1 MEAYCFKCKT
11 KREMVNATPIYMGN
25 GSPAT
30 TGTCSV
36 CGGKLFKV
44 GSSEAHASIE
54 KPTPVAKS
62 AAKKSTAKSAASK
75 SKTGTAAKKTSAA
88 KTAASK
94 TTKAVVSKTAKSGD
108 EKLVSATAKKS
119 AATAKPTKAASTA
132 KKTAAKGKTAASK
145 SKAAKS
151 SEPVRRSGKL
161 VIVESP
167 AKAISVGRYLGA
179 GYTVKASKGHIRD
192 LYKSKLSVDL
202 ENNFAPTY
210 TVPNDKKAT
219 VSELRKAAASATE
232 IFLATDPDR
241 EGEAIAWH
249 LIHAAGMDESRIK
262 RVVFHEITEPAVK
275 EAFSH
280 PRDVDMSLVNA
291 QQARRILD
299 RIVGYQVSELLWS
312 KVRGRLSAGR
322 VQSIALRLVV
332 DREREIEAFIP
343 REYWTLDVDLKK
355 QTGEQRPFNAR
366 LAKINGEDPGL
377 DSEAKIK
384 PHLDI
389 LERSTF
395 TVSDVTKA
403 QMQRKPAAPFT
414 TSTLQQE
421 ASRRLGFNARRT
433 MSAAQQL
440 YEGINLGAQ
449 GTIGLITYMRTDS
462 MNVSVQAQT
471 DAREYIVKRFSKDH
485 IPAKPTI
492 YKTKAKGAQE
502 AHEAV
507 RPTGIEREPNKV
519 KSALTSDQFKLYKL
533 IWERFVSS
541 QMSNA
546 IYDTLKIEIK
556 AGLTAKDQP
565 YLLRASNRQ
574 LAFAGFLAVYEE
586 GKDDEAVDGDE
597 GRVIP
602 PLVAKEPLDLLRL
615 DPAQHFTEPPP
626 RYTEA
631 TLVKSLEE
639 HGIGR
644 PSTYAPTMGVI
655 QDRDYVEVVNKRMI
669 PTDIGKVVNDLLV
682 EYFPDVM
689 DYSFTARMEDEL
701 DSVAEGE
708 IEWQP
713 VLASF
718 YGRFAPQLEN
728 AKAAMPRAQPVEKVG
743 RICPTCTTGDLII
756 KHGRYG
762 KFIGCSNYPECK
774 HTEPYLERTGV
785 VCAKCGETDGGEL
798 LARKTRT
805 GRTFFGC
812 SRYPDCD
819 YTAWRLPKPVKA
831 GPVAI
836 DDDIEDTPERPAR
849 RRTG

>member
-11 KREMVNATPIYMGN
+11 KREMVNATPIYMEN

-30 TGTCSV
+30 TGTCAV
-36 CGGKLFKV
+36 CGGKLFKM

-54 KPTPVAKS
+54 KPVKTAKP
-62 AAKKSTAKSAASK
+62 AAKKSTTKTSAAK
-75 SKTGTAAKKTSAA
+75 SKTGTAAKKAA
-88 KTAASK
+88 TGKSAASK
-94 TTKAVVSKTAKSGD
+94 TAKAAVSEDGKS
-108 EKLVSATAKKS
+108 VSATAKKS
-119 AATAKPTKAASTA
+119 ATAKTTKSAA
-132 KKTAAKGKTAASK
+132 KKTTAKGKSAASK
-145 SKAAKS
+145 SKTSKS
-151 SEPVRRSGKL
+151 SAPIRRSGKL

-167 AKAISVGRYLGA
+167 AKAVSVGRYLGA

-192 LYKSKLSVDL
+192 LYKSKLSVDI

-210 TVPNDKKAT
+210 IVPNDKKAT
-219 VSELRKAAASATE
+219 VNELRRAAESATE

-280 PRDVDMSLVNA
+280 PREVDMSLVNA

-332 DREREIEAFIP
+332 DREREIEAFNP
-343 REYWTLDVDLKK
+343 REYWTLEADLKK
-355 QTGEQRPFNAR
+355 QTGVQRPFSAR

-377 DSEAKIK
+377 DSEGKVK

-389 LERSTF
+389 LERSIF
-395 TVSDVTKA
+395 TVSDVA
-403 QMQRKPAAPFT
+403 VSQMQRKPAAPFT

-440 YEGINLGAQ
+440 YEGIDLGAQ

-462 MNVSVQAQT
+462 MNVSAQAQT
-471 DAREYIVKRFSKDH
+471 DARAYIVKRYSKDH
-485 IPAKPTI
+485 IPAKPTV

-507 RPTGIEREPNKV
+507 RPTGVEREPNKV

-546 IYDTLKIEIK
+546 IYDTLKIDMK
-556 AGLTAKDQP
+556 AGLSAKDQP
-565 YLLRASNRQ
+565 YLFRASSRQ

-586 GKDDEAVDGDE
+586 GKDDEAADGDE

-602 PLVAKEPLDLLRL
+602 PLVVNEPLDLIRL
-615 DPAQHFTEPPP
+615 DPEQHFTEPPP

-655 QDRDYVEVVNKRMI
+655 QDRDYVEVVNKRMV
-669 PTDIGKVVNDLLV
+669 PTEIGKVVNDLLV

-701 DSVAEGE
+701 DSVADGE
-708 IEWQP
+708 MEWQP
-713 VLASF
+713 VLGSF
-718 YGRFAPQLEN
+718 YGRFAEQLEN
-728 AKAAMPRAQPVEKVG
+728 AKTAMPRTQPVEKIG
-743 RICPTCTTGDLII
+743 RICPTCNEGDLII

-774 HTEPYLERTGV
+774 HTEPYLEKTGV

-798 LARKTRT
+798 LARKTRA

-819 YTAWRLPKPVKA
+819 YTTWRLPKPAKA
-831 GPVAI
+831 GPQPI

>member
-11 KREMVNATPIYMGN
+11 KREMVNATPIYMEN

-30 TGTCSV
+30 TGTCPV
-36 CGGKLFKV
+36 CGGKLFKM
-44 GSSEAHASIE
+44 GGSEAHASIE
-54 KPTPVAKS
+54 KPAPAAKKPAAKKTAAKS
-62 AAKKSTAKSAASK
+62 STTKAASTTKKAATSKTSTAKKSVTATKATTAKTKAAATKTDEPATAKKSTAKTASA
-75 SKTGTAAKKTSAA
+75 T
-88 KTAASK
+88 
-94 TTKAVVSKTAKSGD
+94 SKTAKTTKTTS
-108 EKLVSATAKKS
+108 KTAGKTSKS
-119 AATAKPTKAASTA
+119 AA
-132 KKTAAKGKTAASK
+132 
-145 SKAAKS
+145 
-151 SEPVRRSGKL
+151 PVRRSGKL

-167 AKAISVGRYLGA
+167 AKAKSVGRYLGT
-179 GYTVKASKGHIRD
+179 GYTVKASKGHVRD

-202 ENNFAPTY
+202 QNNFNPTY

-219 VSELRKAAASATE
+219 VTELRKAAESASE

-299 RIVGYQVSELLWS
+299 RIVGYQVSELLWT

-332 DREREIEAFIP
+332 DREREIEAFTA
-343 REYWTLDVDLKK
+343 REYWTVDADLKK
-355 QTGEQRPFNAR
+355 QTGVQRPFNAR
-366 LAKINGEDPGL
+366 LAKINGEDPDL
-377 DSEAKIK
+377 DSEAKVK

-389 LERSTF
+389 LERSRF
-395 TVSDVTKA
+395 TVTDVAKS

-440 YEGINLGAQ
+440 YEGIDLGKE
-449 GTIGLITYMRTDS
+449 GTVGLITYMRTDS
-462 MNVSVQAQT
+462 MNVSTQAQN
-471 DAREYIVKRFSKDH
+471 DARDYIVKRFSKDH
-485 IPAKPTI
+485 IPAKPTV

-507 RPTGIEREPNKV
+507 RPTSVEREPNKI
-519 KSALTSDQFKLYKL
+519 KSALTPDQFKLYKL

-546 IYDTLKIEIK
+546 IYDTLKVEMK

-565 YLLRASNRQ
+565 YLFRASSRQ

-586 GKDDEAVDGDE
+586 GKDDETSDGDE

-602 PLVAKEPLDLLRL
+602 PLEAKEPLDLVRL
-615 DPAQHFTEPPP
+615 NPEQHFTEPPP

-655 QDRDYVEVVNKRMI
+655 QDRDYVEVVNKRMV
-669 PTDIGKVVNDLLV
+669 PTEIGKLVNDLLV
-682 EYFPDVM
+682 QFFPEVM
-689 DYSFTARMEDEL
+689 DFSFTARMEDEL

-708 IEWQP
+708 MEWQP
-713 VLASF
+713 VLGSF
-718 YGRFAPQLEN
+718 YSRFAEHLEA
-728 AKAAMPRAQPVEKVG
+728 AKTDMPRVQPIEKVG
-743 RICPTCTTGDLII
+743 RICPTCGTGDLII

-774 HTEPYLERTGV
+774 HTEPYVEKTGV
-785 VCAKCGETDGGEL
+785 MCAKCGEEHGGEL
-798 LARKTRT
+798 LARKTRA

-819 YTAWRLPKPVKA
+819 YTTWRLPKTAKGPQPV
-831 GPVAI
+831 

>member
-11 KREMVNATPIYMGN
+11 KREMVNATPIYMEN

-30 TGTCSV
+30 TGICPV
-36 CGGKLFKV
+36 CGGKLFKM
-44 GSSEAHASIE
+44 GASEAHASIE
-54 KPTPVAKS
+54 KPAPAAKKP
-62 AAKKSTAKSAASK
+62 AAKKSTAKAGTTTKK
-75 SKTGTAAKKTSAA
+75 SAAKKTSAA
-88 KTAASK
+88 KTS
-94 TTKAVVSKTAKSGD
+94 TT
-108 EKLVSATAKKS
+108 
-119 AATAKPTKAASTA
+119 
-132 KKTAAKGKTAASK
+132 KTAAKSETMAKKPAAAKAKTSTAATKTSKTAAK
-145 SKAAKS
+145 STTKAATKTTKS
-151 SEPVRRSGKL
+151 TTPVRRSGKL

-167 AKAISVGRYLGA
+167 AKAKSVGRYLGA
-179 GYTVKASKGHIRD
+179 GFTVKASKGHVRD

-202 ENNFAPTY
+202 TNNFTPTY
-210 TVPNDKKAT
+210 TVPNDKKST
-219 VSELRKAAASATE
+219 VTELRKAAESASE
-232 IFLATDPDR
+232 IYLATDPDR

-249 LIHAAGMDESRIK
+249 LIHAAGMDENRIK

-299 RIVGYQVSELLWS
+299 RIVGYQVSELLWT

-332 DREREIEAFIP
+332 DREREIEAFTP
-343 REYWTLDVDLKK
+343 REYWTLDADLKK
-355 QTGEQRPFNAR
+355 QTGVQRPFNAR
-366 LAKINGEDPGL
+366 LAKINGEDPEL
-377 DSEAKIK
+377 DSEEKVK
-384 PHLDI
+384 PHLDV
-389 LERSTF
+389 LERSRF
-395 TVSDVTKA
+395 VVNDVAKG

-440 YEGINLGAQ
+440 YEGIDLGAQ

-462 MNVSVQAQT
+462 LNVSAQAQNE
-471 DAREYIVKRFSKDH
+471 AREYIKKRFSKDH
-485 IPAKPTI
+485 IPAKPTV

-507 RPTGIEREPNKV
+507 RPTSVEREPNKI
-519 KSALTSDQFKLYKL
+519 KASLTSDQFKLYKL

-546 IYDTLKIEIK
+546 IYDTLKVEIN
-556 AGLTAKDQP
+556 AGPTAKDQP
-565 YLLRASNRQ
+565 YLFRASSRQ

-586 GKDDEAVDGDE
+586 GKDDETSDGDE

-602 PLVAKEPLDLLRL
+602 PLEAKEPLDLVRL
-615 DPAQHFTEPPP
+615 NPEQHFTEPPP

-655 QDRDYVEVVNKRMI
+655 QDRDYVEVVNKRMV
-669 PTDIGKVVNDLLV
+669 PTEIGKLVNDLLV
-682 EYFPDVM
+682 QFFPEVM
-689 DYSFTARMEDEL
+689 DFSFTARMEDEL

-708 IEWQP
+708 MEWQP
-713 VLASF
+713 VLGSF
-718 YGRFAPQLEN
+718 YNRFAEHLEA
-728 AKAAMPRAQPVEKVG
+728 AKTDMPRVQPIEKVG
-743 RICPTCTTGDLII
+743 RICPTCNSGDLII

-762 KFIGCSNYPECK
+762 KFIGCSNYPDCK
-774 HTEPYLERTGV
+774 HTEPYIEKTGV
-785 VCAKCGETDGGEL
+785 MCAKCGTEHGGEL
-798 LARKTRT
+798 LARKTRA

-819 YTAWRLPKPVKA
+819 YTTWRLPKQGKT
-831 GPVAI
+831 GPVPV
-836 DDDIEDTPERPAR
+836 DEDIEDTPERPAR